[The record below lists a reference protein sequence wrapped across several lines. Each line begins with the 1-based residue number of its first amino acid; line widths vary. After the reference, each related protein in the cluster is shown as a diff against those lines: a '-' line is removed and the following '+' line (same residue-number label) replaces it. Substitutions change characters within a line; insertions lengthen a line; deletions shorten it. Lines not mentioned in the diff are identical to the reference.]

1 LDQES
6 KTLIFIP
13 ALNEEESVEGVIRGV
28 RAQLPEASLLVVDDG
43 STDGTAQRARAAGA
57 PVAIL
62 PFNAGLG
69 AALQT
74 GYRYAAERG
83 FEYFAHLDADGQHPP
98 GELPRI
104 LRPIWADEADLIVG
118 SRFAGDP
125 EREAGFRSSPLR
137 RFWIIVLGHLLSATS
152 GGRFSDITSGFR
164 AGNRRAIDL
173 FAGLYQPD
181 FGEIE
186 ALQSALKEGLT
197 IDEVPV
203 RMMARERGAS
213 YLTVMPSFLFLLKA
227 IILIAIG
234 RFRGAMR

>member
-1 LDQES
+1 LV
-6 KTLIFIP
+6 FIP
-13 ALNEEESVEGVIRGV
+13 ALNEEESVGDVIRGV
-28 RAQLPEASLLVVDDG
+28 RDQLPESTVLVVNDG
-43 STDGTAQRARAAGA
+43 STDRTSEAAAEAGA
-57 PVAIL
+57 TVALL

-74 GYRYAAERG
+74 GYQYAAQEG
-83 FEYFAHLDADGQHPP
+83 FRYFAHLDADGQHPP
-98 GELPRI
+98 AELPRI
-104 LRPIWADEADLIVG
+104 LEPIWAGNADLIVG
-118 SRFAGDP
+118 SRFAPDP
-125 EREAGFRSSPLR
+125 ERTPTFRSSRLR
-137 RFWIIVLGHLLSATS
+137 RFWIILLGRLVSVTS

-173 FAGLYQPD
+173 FAYLYQPD

-203 RMMARERGAS
+203 RMLARERGAS
-213 YLTVMPSFLFLLKA
+213 YLTAMPSFLFMLKA

-234 RFRGAMR
+234 RFRGATR